1 MRLLWSG
8 AAAVRRKMLCLWLL
22 LLAFALVTLVLSD
35 LFHTP
40 PRVRGPQRPGPPRRP
55 LQGIPNA
62 PDLEVIVDSRDPAF
76 QLGVDL
82 APLKSLQEDQLLFVP
97 SAQGTNNPPPKKGG
111 SYRVLRPAANKDPR
125 VAAPPTRGATG
136 KAAPPRL
143 EAGEG
148 DVDLDLSAV
157 QKYGFNEV
165 VSGRIS
171 LHRRLPETRHPECL
185 GEQYSE
191 SLPSATVV
199 ICFHDEAWS
208 TLLRTVQSVLHTA
221 PRQHLHEVL
230 LVDDL
235 SQHGHL
241 KSVLSEYVSHLD
253 GVRLIRST
261 KRLGVGGCRT
271 LGAARAA
278 GEVLVFMDS
287 HCECQ
292 KGWLEPLLE
301 RVAQDRTRVVSP
313 IMDVIDWRTFE
324 YNATQWPVRG
334 VFDWR
339 LDFYWESNSRLQ
351 DKDSDSAVRPVQ
363 SPALGGGVVAVDR
376 HFFQSVGAYDPGML
390 LWGGE
395 QIELSIRVWSCGGT
409 MEVVPCSRVAHLDHH
424 HPPDRFPDQEL
435 LQRNKIRIADTWMD
449 AYRKIFYRRDTLAH
463 FIRQSESPDITE
475 RLRLKRN
482 LGCRNFHWYLTTVY
496 PQLYIPQ
503 DRPTLSGEL
512 YNVGTGSC
520 ADYPRGPV
528 PQGGAMNAAP
538 CSGTGSQHCDL
549 NAEFEVRWGPA
560 GALCLDASGERAVLS
575 PCPTHRPT
583 ASRLKWKF
591 IKLSGQLVHQ
601 QSQLCLEAVMGG
613 GLTQSSPR
621 EVHSSAKTGGL
632 FLRPCTHHPRQQW
645 HFEQLVAPKGA

>member
-1 MRLLWSG
+1 MMRLWG
-8 AAAVRRKMLCLWLL
+8 RAIVRRRKVLCLWLL
-22 LLAFALVTLVLSD
+22 LLGFALVTLALSD
-35 LFHTP
+35 LLNRD
-40 PRVRGPQRPGPPRRP
+40 RVHSHQNPVPPRRP
-55 LQGIPNA
+55 QGIPN
-62 PDLEVIVDSRDPAF
+62 DLEVIVDSRDPALE
-76 QLGVDL
+76 LGVDL

-97 SAQGTNNPPPKKGG
+97 SMQGTKNPQKRKGT
-111 SYRVLRPAANKDPR
+111 YKVLLPGANKDTRTP
-125 VAAPPTRGATG
+125 APPTHGEMG
-136 KAAPPRL
+136 KAVQL
-143 EAGEG
+143 EERE
-148 DVDLDLSAV
+148 VESSLV

-165 VSGRIS
+165 VSEKIS
-171 LHRRLPETRHPECL
+171 LHRRLPEARHPECF

-191 SLPSATVV
+191 SLPSTSVV

-208 TLLRTVQSVLHTA
+208 TLLRTVHSVLDTA
-221 PRQHLHEVL
+221 PKQYLQEVL
-230 LVDDL
+230 LVDDM

-313 IMDVIDWRTFE
+313 IMDVIDWQTFQ

-339 LDFYWESNSRLQ
+339 LDFHWESKPELQ
-351 DKDSDSAVRPVQ
+351 EKDPDSAVRPVQ
-363 SPALGGGVVAVDR
+363 SPVLGGGVVAIDR

-390 LWGGE
+390 LWGEE
-395 QIELSIRVWSCGGT
+395 QIELSIRVWSCGGSL
-409 MEVVPCSRVAHLDHH
+409 EVVPCSRVAHLDHH
-424 HPPDRFPDQEL
+424 HLPYSFPDDEL
-435 LQRNKIRIADTWMD
+435 IQRNKIRVADTWMD

-463 FIRQSESPDITE
+463 FIRQSESPNITE
-475 RLRLKRN
+475 RLRLKRS

-503 DRPTLSGEL
+503 DRPALSGEL

-520 ADYPRGPV
+520 ADYPRGQGPK
-528 PQGGAMNAAP
+528 GGAMNIAP
-538 CSGTGSQHCDL
+538 CSGTGSQHCEL
-549 NAEFEVRWGPA
+549 NSELEVRWGPM
-560 GALCLDASGERAVLS
+560 GALCLDAKDERAVLS
-575 PCPTHRPT
+575 PCSTHRPT
-583 ASRLKWKF
+583 SSRRQWTF

-601 QSQLCLEAVMGG
+601 QSQLCLEVLKEG
-613 GLTQSSPR
+613 GLPQSSPK
-621 EVHSSAKTGGL
+621 EVKTGGL